1 MRSPLEVTYDEIVK
15 NPYLCVDNPLG
26 RRPDWDGSIVLWEGN
41 QDPKNKNSAVFRVVL
56 NSNKSLSYFKYDRR
70 YNEYVPVSYLQPRRF
85 FRRKGS
91 EVPPGVIRIEVFAN
105 GRMTRTPDR

>member
-26 RRPDWDGSIVLWEGN
+26 RHPDWNGDLLLWEGN
-41 QDPKNKNSAVFRVVL
+41 QNPKDKNSAVFRVVL
-56 NSNKSLSYFKYDRR
+56 KKDKSLRYLR
-70 YNEYVPVSYLQPRRF
+70 YNKRDGEWVPVKTLEPRRF
-85 FRRKGS
+85 FRRKDE

-105 GRMTRTPDR
+105 GRVKRTPNN